1 MADPKDPRLSPAK
14 LSKKPSPKFFAT
26 QADWRNWLEKHHVD
40 KTELLVGFH
49 KKGSGLPSITWPES
63 VDQAL
68 CFGWIDA
75 VRHSIDETSY
85 SIRFTQRKSV
95 STWSA
100 VNMRK
105 VGELIAQ
112 GLMHPAGLRAFEARR
127 EARSAIY
134 AFEQKNVAFTDE
146 QERAFRA
153 NANAWRFFAEQP
165 PGYRRVMTW
174 WVISAKREETRLSR
188 LAKLI
193 AESDAGRRM
202 R

>member
-1 MADPKDPRLSPAK
+1 
-14 LSKKPSPKFFAT
+14 
-26 QADWRNWLEKHHVD
+26 
-40 KTELLVGFH
+40 
-49 KKGSGLPSITWPES
+49 
-63 VDQAL
+63 
-68 CFGWIDA
+68 
-75 VRHSIDETSY
+75 
-85 SIRFTQRKSV
+85 
-95 STWSA
+95 
-100 VNMRK
+100 MRK
-105 VGELIAQ
+105 AGELIAQ
-112 GLMHPAGLRAFEARR
+112 GLMRPAGLRAFEARS
-127 EARSAIY
+127 ETRSAIY

-153 NANAWRFFAEQP
+153 NANAWKFFAAQP